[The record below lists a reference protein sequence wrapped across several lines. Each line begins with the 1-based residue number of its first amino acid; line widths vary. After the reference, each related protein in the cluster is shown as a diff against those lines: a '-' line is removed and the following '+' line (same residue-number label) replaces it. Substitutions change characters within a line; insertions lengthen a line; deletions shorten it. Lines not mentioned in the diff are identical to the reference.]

1 MAGYGLPSPDIA
13 TKCMDALD
21 YKDIRG
27 VSVISISAVCL
38 TLSLRLAMGTQNVSF
53 SGIIFRSSLD
63 GPLPSLL
70 CPPSLYYNIIIWQ
83 PAAEPNLERLRKS
96 SEHNYSLHL

>member
-27 VSVISISAVCL
+27 VSVISAVCL
-38 TLSLRLAMGTQNVSF
+38 TLSLRLAMGDTKREF
-53 SGIIFRSSLD
+53 
-63 GPLPSLL
+63 
-70 CPPSLYYNIIIWQ
+70 
-83 PAAEPNLERLRKS
+83 LRKNLS
-96 SEHNYSLHL
+96 F